1 MVCHVYLFF
10 SNIMNF
16 IISYITFL
24 TLQFKFII
32 DVMVPLHIGLYS
44 TLCASGHDT
53 LNEDQVRK
61 RGRDKNG
68 IDKSGRVKSWID
80 KRGGEVWKK
89 LNRQKGSGN
98 GERESKG

>member
-1 MVCHVYLFF
+1 M
-10 SNIMNF
+10 
-16 IISYITFL
+16 
-24 TLQFKFII
+24 
-32 DVMVPLHIGLYS
+32 
-44 TLCASGHDT
+44 
-53 LNEDQVRK
+53 RK

-80 KRGGEVWKK
+80 KRGGEVCKK